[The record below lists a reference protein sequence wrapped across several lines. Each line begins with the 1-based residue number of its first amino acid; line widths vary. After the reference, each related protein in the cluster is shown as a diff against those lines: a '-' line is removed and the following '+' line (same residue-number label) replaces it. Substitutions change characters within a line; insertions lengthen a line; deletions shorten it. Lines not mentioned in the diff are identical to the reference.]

1 MISAYLLRNMKP
13 EVRIMLFRKLI
24 SAPTVKVEL
33 DYTATVFTG
42 EMPLTLISI
51 GYQFAGSNALL
62 ARRHSL
68 SCQPF
73 FYHTSNTQL
82 M

>member
-1 MISAYLLRNMKP
+1 
-13 EVRIMLFRKLI
+13 MLFRKLI

-51 GYQFAGSNALL
+51 GYQFAGSK
-62 ARRHSL
+62 R
-68 SCQPF
+68 
-73 FYHTSNTQL
+73 
-82 M
+82 